1 MGQMTIGR
9 VAGEAGVSVQTVR
22 YYERRGLIP
31 RPPRLA
37 SGYRL
42 YPEETVRLIRFIRH
56 AKELGFSLVEVSELL
71 SLRLSPE
78 APCSEVKRRARAK
91 LKDIEGRMA
100 TLGRM
105 KKALEKLER
114 ECAGRGPVT
123 ECPILEA
130 LER

>member
-1 MGQMTIGR
+1 MTIGR

-31 RPPRLA
+31 RPPRRA

-42 YPEETVRLIRFIRH
+42 YPEDTVRLIRFIRH
-56 AKELGFSLVEVSELL
+56 AKELGFSLGEISELL

-78 APCSEVKRRARAK
+78 APCSEVKQRARAK
-91 LKDIEGRMA
+91 VEDIEGRMR

-105 KKALEKLER
+105 KRALEKLER
-114 ECAGRGPVT
+114 ECTGRGPVT

-130 LER
+130 LEK

>member
-1 MGQMTIGR
+1 MTIGR

-31 RPPRLA
+31 RPPRRA
-37 SGYRL
+37 SGYRI
-42 YPEETVRLIRFIRH
+42 YPEDTVRLIRFIRH
-56 AKELGFSLVEVSELL
+56 AKELGFSLGEISELL

-78 APCSEVKRRARAK
+78 APCSEVKKRARAK
-91 LKDIEGRMA
+91 LEDIEGKMT

-105 KKALEKLER
+105 KRALEKLER
-114 ECAGRGPVT
+114 ECTGRGPVT

-130 LER
+130 LEK